1 METTFTAKEIN
12 IMTITIGLRADKVS
26 KEGNFVAERNYYYCV
41 DASWKENSLTSGSET
56 LKCIK
61 GLIKK
66 GLMQEKK
73 RTETA
78 AIFCAMNYQML
89 ENNFWKRSLHAELQ
103 RRNQY
108 VKVYKNNEG
117 I

>member
-41 DASWKENSLTSGSET
+41 DASWKENILTSGSET

-73 RTETA
+73 KNRNGSDILCYELSDAGKQLLEEIFTCRITEEEP
-78 AIFCAMNYQML
+78 IC
-89 ENNFWKRSLHAELQ
+89 
-103 RRNQY
+103 
-108 VKVYKNNEG
+108 
-117 I
+117 

>member
-41 DASWKENSLTSGSET
+41 DASWKENFLTSGSET
-56 LKCIK
+56 LKYIK

-73 RTETA
+73 ENRNGSDILCYELSDSGKKLLEEIFSCRITEEKP
-78 AIFCAMNYQML
+78 IC
-89 ENNFWKRSLHAELQ
+89 
-103 RRNQY
+103 
-108 VKVYKNNEG
+108 
-117 I
+117 